1 MAFPKL
7 LQKLFQ
13 NNGAGTKLRSEIL
26 PDIPYSSITGAP
38 TTDSALS
45 ATSTN
50 PVQNKVIKAAI
61 DSVSTSVSSSG
72 YQVGDMKL
80 WAVSNV
86 PAGWFRCDGSTVAN
100 MQTNYPK
107 LFAFLGTN
115 VLPNYSV
122 MLKGGTA
129 SVSIRSTAS
138 DGKSVSVSAPRYSF
152 DFINSYK
159 PDLYP
164 FSENAYI
171 NTQSASVTGAS
182 GHVDK
187 AIHFAINFS
196 KSEYSNITFS
206 NIVPWYSS
214 WSTDKLS
221 ATANLSTMATLY
233 VLIKH
238 D

>member
-80 WAVSNV
+80 WAGSNA

-122 MLKGGTA
+122 VTGVTGGKVSFPSKSISTSAPTISSNGAFYLSGHSFSLHGSGDGVSYNYWYEYSDTNVNTA
-129 SVSIRSTAS
+129 SYSKGLKA
-138 DGKSVSVSAPRYSF
+138 SAPSF
-152 DFINSYK
+152 NNNQLSGTVS
-159 PDLYP
+159 L
-164 FSENAYI
+164 
-171 NTQSASVTGAS
+171 TG
-182 GHVDK
+182 
-187 AIHFAINFS
+187 
-196 KSEYSNITFS
+196 IT
-206 NIVPWYSS
+206 
-214 WSTDKLS
+214 
-221 ATANLSTMATLY
+221 TMY